1 MQRGW
6 EVTKDEKALINE
18 IKARATLDK
27 FIMAVLKEEALKLDM
42 EFMDMGKP
50 RLPTITP
57 ETLIILV
64 ECECCGRLVKVPRY
78 VPGYETPNLAKTICP
93 FCGKPLRLNIP
104 LPGMV
109 Q

>member
-1 MQRGW
+1 MR
-6 EVTKDEKALINE
+6 KDEKELLRE
-18 IKARATLDK
+18 IKARLALDK
-27 FIMAVLKEEALKLDM
+27 FIMAGLKEEALKLDM

-50 RLPTITP
+50 QIPTITP
-57 ETLIILV
+57 EMPIILV
-64 ECECCGRLVKVPRY
+64 ECVCCGRPVKVPRCM
-78 VPGYETPNLAKTICP
+78 PGYKPPDLSMTICP